1 MYMCTYIHIHLL
13 IIVHTPAISPIMFS
27 VLVRVCVCVC
37 VCVCVYTRER
47 SPTGNRICSFCVDEN
62 IEADFALP
70 KNRTIWL
77 LPVYSKS
84 H

>member
-27 VLVRVCVCVC
+27 VLVRVCVC

>member
-1 MYMCTYIHIHLL
+1 MYLCTYIHIHLL
-13 IIVHTPAISPIMFS
+13 IIVHKPALSSIMIS
-27 VLVRVCVCVC
+27 VLM
-37 VCVCVYTRER
+37 CVYTRER

-62 IEADFALP
+62 TEAYFALP

-84 H
+84 R

>member
-13 IIVHTPAISPIMFS
+13 IIVHTPAISPIMIS
-27 VLVRVCVCVC
+27 VFVCVCL
-37 VCVCVYTRER
+37 CVYTRER

-62 IEADFALP
+62 TEAYFTLP

-84 H
+84 R

>member
-13 IIVHTPAISPIMFS
+13 ISVHTPAISPIMFS
-27 VLVRVCVCVC
+27 VLVRVCVC